1 MRTLDLNEEEKSAR
15 VKEQNRLRA
24 AKYYA
29 SKKNV
34 INEKAKVLRKSKN
47 PIVEATCEI
56 ITLPKKTAFTQKEG
70 KLTSTTTHE
79 DTDYVPSLAPKKLW
93 LKQKREE

>member
-1 MRTLDLNEEEKSAR
+1 MRTLDLNQEEKSAR

-34 INEKAKVLRKSKN
+34 INDKAKVQRKTKSAKN
-47 PIVEATCEI
+47 EVEGEN
-56 ITLPKKTAFTQKEG
+56 IT
-70 KLTSTTTHE
+70 
-79 DTDYVPSLAPKKLW
+79 
-93 LKQKREE
+93 KQLIHVS

>member
-34 INEKAKVLRKSKN
+34 INDKAKVQRKTKSTMSE
-47 PIVEATCEI
+47 VTSEI
-56 ITLPKKTAFTQKEG
+56 IT
-70 KLTSTTTHE
+70 
-79 DTDYVPSLAPKKLW
+79 
-93 LKQKREE
+93 KQLIHVS